1 MLGMTSP
8 KVETKNDKYVAGL
21 LLRVLQAE
29 GGGRDDGDKALLA
42 VEIGFLAS
50 QQNITPDTLVTM
62 TELEITQFFEG
73 MVGIAETSRGVEDF
87 ALDVTDSKTDKG
99 RRWRA
104 IANKVARSFDS

>member
-21 LLRVLQAE
+21 LLRVLKAE
-29 GGGRDDGDKALLA
+29 GGDRDDGDRALLA

-62 TELEITQFFEG
+62 TETEITQFFEG
-73 MVGIAETSRGVEDF
+73 MVGVAETSRGVEDF
-87 ALDVTDSKTDKG
+87 APDIAAGKTTQG
-99 RRWRA
+99 RRWTA
-104 IANKVARSFDS
+104 IANKVARAFDS